1 MATKKQKAQE
11 EKRMAGFYGFDLGCS
26 YNPENDT
33 VSIVIVGEEDERCAG
48 YVAQLDVDPER
59 AIQLAELI
67 LSVAKEK
74 KACEDSEDEEDEGE
88 N

>member
-1 MATKKQKAQE
+1 MATKKTTQKK
-11 EKRMAGFYGFDLGCS
+11 EKQMAGFYGFDLGCS
-26 YNPENDT
+26 YNPEEDT

-48 YVAQLDVDPER
+48 YIAQLDVPPER

-74 KACEDSEDEEDEGE
+74 KACEDEKDEGE